1 MILPDVLDSDV
12 SAMMRL
18 MQVGSFLLGVGL
30 MYGVIMLEEM
40 NEDHHHHKASDVN
53 DVAEVF
59 VNATSSTIT
68 DEL

>member
-1 MILPDVLDSDV
+1 
-12 SAMMRL
+12 
-18 MQVGSFLLGVGL
+18 MQVGSFLLGIGL

-40 NEDHHHHKASDVN
+40 NEDDLKASDVN

>member
-1 MILPDVLDSDV
+1 
-12 SAMMRL
+12 
-18 MQVGSFLLGVGL
+18 MQVGSFLLGIGL

>member
-1 MILPDVLDSDV
+1 MGI
-12 SAMMRL
+12 
-18 MQVGSFLLGVGL
+18 GL

-40 NEDHHHHKASDVN
+40 NEDHHHHHKASDVY